1 MDKPTKP
8 TKLKQPKQP
17 KQPTTE
23 GANVVE
29 GVNEMHD
36 ELLLNEELLDEENFK
51 KIFEESLKPIQD
63 GEVVTGKVLQITPDY
78 VVIDVGYK
86 SEGQIPIYE
95 FNDIN
100 GSLAVKVGDVIDV
113 LVEEWENENGMMV
126 LSKQKADQRRVW
138 DIISEICDQDSV
150 IEGKILSRIKGGLT
164 VDIGLKAFLPGS
176 QVDLH
181 PVRNLDKFIG
191 ETQKFKILKYNRKRG
206 NVVLS
211 RRAILETERES
222 LRSETIKN
230 LQEGAIVDGVIKN
243 ITDYGV
249 FIDLGGIDGLLH
261 ITDISWGR
269 VNSPGEL
276 FATGDKIKVKVLSY
290 DQQNQRVSLGYK
302 QIREDPWGV
311 AEKKYVMNTRVSGK
325 VVNITNYGAFVELEE
340 GIEGLIHISEM
351 SWTKKVKHPSQILTI
366 GDMVDAVVLDLD
378 VARKRISLGLKQTE
392 PNPWS
397 LIEEKYPRGTV
408 IEGKI
413 KNVTDF
419 GIFIGIDEGI
429 DGLVHISDISWTQ
442 KIKHPVEVYK
452 KGQMVKAVVLSID
465 KENERFSL
473 GIKQLE
479 PDPWE
484 SVPKKYRRGQV
495 VKGVVTNVTDFGIFL
510 EIEKGVEGLIHVSE
524 ISKDK
529 VDSLKDFANVNDELE
544 VLIISIDKRGRKIGL
559 SIRDLKEVE
568 EQRDLQ
574 EYMAREEQ
582 AATTTLGDV
591 LKGELQQK
599 TDKEELPAEDAG
611 GETGEAVPPEAYS
624 VPLSAGDD
632 SPVAEKDE
640 LPAEEA
646 SGEIKET
653 AAPDADSEPCLPV
666 MNLRWRMTPRQRMT
680 NRNKID
686 IQRHAVGGKNA
697 GSVPPV
703 S

>member
-1 MDKPTKP
+1 MDKTTK
-8 TKLKQPKQP
+8 TKQPKQP

-29 GVNEMHD
+29 EANEMQD
-36 ELLLNEELLDEENFK
+36 ELLLDEENFE
-51 KIFEESLKPIQD
+51 KIFEASLKPIQD
-63 GEVVTGKVLQITPDY
+63 GEVVKGKVLQITPDY

-86 SEGQIPIYE
+86 SEGQIPIHE
-95 FNDIN
+95 FYDVDNT
-100 GSLAVKVGDVIDV
+100 LLVKPGDVIDV
-113 LVEEWENENGMMV
+113 LVEDWENETGLMV
-126 LSKQKADQRRVW
+126 LSKQKADQMKVW
-138 DIISEICDQDSV
+138 DTISAICEQEGV
-150 IEGKILSRIKGGLT
+150 IEGKVISRIKGGLT

-211 RRAILETERES
+211 RRAILEKERES

-230 LQEGAIVDGVIKN
+230 LSEGAIVDGVIKN

-269 VNSPGEL
+269 VNSPGDL
-276 FATGDKIKVKVLSY
+276 FSAGDKIKVKVLSY

-302 QIREDPWGV
+302 QIKEDPWGV
-311 AEKKYVMNTRVSGK
+311 AEKKYIVGTRVNGK
-325 VVNITNYGAFVELEE
+325 VVNITNYGAFVELEV

-366 GDMVDAVVLDLD
+366 GDMVEAVVLDLD

-397 LIEEKYPRGTV
+397 VIEERYPKGTV

-484 SVPKKYRRGQV
+484 NVPKKYRRGQV
-495 VKGVVTNVTDFGIFL
+495 VRGVVTNVTDFGIFL

-529 VDSLKDFANVNDELE
+529 VDNLKDFAKVNDDLE

-568 EQRDLQ
+568 EQRELQ

-591 LKGELQQK
+591 LKEGLQQK
-599 TDKEELPAEDAG
+599 TDKEELPAEEGVSEIKETADHDA
-611 GETGEAVPPEAYS
+611 ES
-624 VPLSAGDD
+624 VPLSACDD
-632 SPVAEKDE
+632 SPAADE
-640 LPAEEA
+640 AA
-646 SGEIKET
+646 AKE
-653 AAPDADSEPCLPV
+653 DKQE
-666 MNLRWRMTPRQRMT
+666 
-680 NRNKID
+680 
-686 IQRHAVGGKNA
+686 
-697 GSVPPV
+697 
-703 S
+703 

>member
-1 MDKPTKP
+1 
-8 TKLKQPKQP
+8 
-17 KQPTTE
+17 
-23 GANVVE
+23 
-29 GVNEMHD
+29 
-36 ELLLNEELLDEENFK
+36 
-51 KIFEESLKPIQD
+51 
-63 GEVVTGKVLQITPDY
+63 
-78 VVIDVGYK
+78 
-86 SEGQIPIYE
+86 
-95 FNDIN
+95 
-100 GSLAVKVGDVIDV
+100 
-113 LVEEWENENGMMV
+113 
-126 LSKQKADQRRVW
+126 
-138 DIISEICDQDSV
+138 
-150 IEGKILSRIKGGLT
+150 
-164 VDIGLKAFLPGS
+164 
-176 QVDLH
+176 
-181 PVRNLDKFIG
+181 
-191 ETQKFKILKYNRKRG
+191 
-206 NVVLS
+206 
-211 RRAILETERES
+211 
-222 LRSETIKN
+222 
-230 LQEGAIVDGVIKN
+230 
-243 ITDYGV
+243 
-249 FIDLGGIDGLLH
+249 
-261 ITDISWGR
+261 
-269 VNSPGEL
+269 
-276 FATGDKIKVKVLSY
+276 VKVLSY

-302 QIREDPWGV
+302 QIKEDPWGI
-311 AEKKYVMNTRVSGK
+311 AEKKYVVGTRVSGK

-366 GDMVDAVVLDLD
+366 GDMVDALVLDLD

-397 LIEEKYPRGTV
+397 LIEEKYPKGTV

-484 SVPKKYRRGQV
+484 NVPKKYRRGQV

-529 VDSLKDFANVNDELE
+529 VDNLKDFAKVNDELE

-568 EQRDLQ
+568 EQRELQ

-591 LKGELQQK
+591 LKEGLQQK
-599 TDKEELPAEDAG
+599 
-611 GETGEAVPPEAYS
+611 
-624 VPLSAGDD
+624 GD
-632 SPVAEKDE
+632 KDE
-640 LPAEEA
+640 LSAEEA
-646 SGEIKET
+646 DGEIKET
-653 AAPDADSEPCLPV
+653 AAPDVESIPLSASDDSPAAED
-666 MNLRWRMTPRQRMT
+666 TAAKDDKQE
-680 NRNKID
+680 
-686 IQRHAVGGKNA
+686 
-697 GSVPPV
+697 
-703 S
+703 

>member
-36 ELLLNEELLDEENFK
+36 ELLLDEELLDEENFE

-63 GEVVTGKVLQITPDY
+63 GEVVTGRVLQITPDY

-95 FNDIN
+95 FNDIDGN
-100 GSLAVKVGDVIDV
+100 LTVKAGDVIDV

-138 DIISEICDQDSV
+138 DTISEICDQDSV

-191 ETQKFKILKYNRKRG
+191 QTQEFKILKYNRKRG

-211 RRAILETERES
+211 RRAILEKERES
-222 LRSETIKN
+222 MRSETIKN

-311 AEKKYVMNTRVSGK
+311 AEKKYVVNTRVSGK

-397 LIEEKYPRGTV
+397 LIEEKYPKGTV

-529 VDSLKDFANVNDELE
+529 VESLKDFTKVNDELE

-568 EQRDLQ
+568 DQRDLQ

-591 LKGELQQK
+591 LKGGLQQK
-599 TDKEELPAEDAG
+599 ADKEELPAEDAS
-611 GETGEAVPPEAYS
+611 GEIEETAAPDADS

-632 SPVAEKDE
+632 PLVADDAAAKDDKQE
-640 LPAEEA
+640 
-646 SGEIKET
+646 
-653 AAPDADSEPCLPV
+653 
-666 MNLRWRMTPRQRMT
+666 
-680 NRNKID
+680 
-686 IQRHAVGGKNA
+686 
-697 GSVPPV
+697 
-703 S
+703 

>member
-138 DIISEICDQDSV
+138 DIISEICDKDSV

-397 LIEEKYPRGTV
+397 LIEEKYPKGTV

-653 AAPDADSEPCLPV
+653 AAPDADSEPLSAGDESPV
-666 MNLRWRMTPRQRMT
+666 ADDAAAKDDKQE
-680 NRNKID
+680 
-686 IQRHAVGGKNA
+686 
-697 GSVPPV
+697 
-703 S
+703 